1 MAIGPFKAG
10 DVVRIPLAV
19 TLDGKALPVANPR
32 VQRLILPDQTDA
44 SGYPKAMTEAEPGV
58 YYLEVQLFQ
67 IGNYLAVIRAELD
80 GTTLE
85 GIEPFNVQQPF
96 GFPRIERYCDGS

>member
-1 MAIGPFKAG
+1 MALGPFKAG
-10 DVVRIPLAV
+10 EYVRIPLAV

-32 VQRLILPDQTDA
+32 VHRLILPDQTDA
-44 SGYPKAMTEAEPGV
+44 PGYPQAMTEAEPGV
-58 YYLEVQLFQ
+58 YYLEVQLFRT
-67 IGNYLAVIRAELD
+67 GNYLVIIRSELN

-85 GIEPFNVQQPF
+85 DIESFHVQQPF

>member
-1 MAIGPFKAG
+1 MALGPFKAG
-10 DVVRIPLAV
+10 EYVRIPLAV

-32 VQRLILPDQTDA
+32 VHRLILPDQTDA
-44 SGYPKAMTEAEPGV
+44 PGYPQPMVEAEPGV

-67 IGNYLAVIRAELD
+67 IGNYLVVIRSELN
-80 GTTLE
+80 GSTLE
-85 GIEPFNVQQPF
+85 GIESFHVQQPF